1 MCFVNITWA
10 VPRFYE
16 EEAYKPKVFLILTL
30 RRFTIWLLTPRLA
43 TDTQSDF
50 QYKQLS
56 WLVDN
61 LENSVTMNS
70 YKLSV
75 CELIFISLILKV
87 TNKLLSKNELAQ
99 FCLISTSGRKNYS

>member
-1 MCFVNITWA
+1 VYDA
-10 VPRFYE
+10 
-16 EEAYKPKVFLILTL
+16 LT
-30 RRFTIWLLTPRLA
+30 
-43 TDTQSDF
+43 
-50 QYKQLS
+50 YKQLS

-87 TNKLLSKNELAQ
+87 TNKLLSKTLLGIEQ
-99 FCLISTSGRKNYS
+99 SFCDHQGILSYLNYQATLSLR

>member
-1 MCFVNITWA
+1 MCFVNIIWA

-16 EEAYKPKVFLILTL
+16 EETYKPKVFLILTL

-43 TDTQSDF
+43 IDTQSDF

-87 TNKLLSKNELAQ
+87 INKLLSNCELQISKKCCAQ
-99 FCLISTSGRKNYS
+99 KL